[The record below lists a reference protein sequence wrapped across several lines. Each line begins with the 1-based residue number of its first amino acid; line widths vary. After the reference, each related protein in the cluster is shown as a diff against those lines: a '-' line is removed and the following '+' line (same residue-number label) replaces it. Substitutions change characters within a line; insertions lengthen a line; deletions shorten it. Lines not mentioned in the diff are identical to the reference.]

1 VAAAQNAGLALGIE
15 MAPSCSL
22 DDWDAMV
29 DTNVKGLLYVTRAIL
44 PGMVA
49 RNRGC
54 VLAPRSRTLAA
65 AAGNGS

>member
-1 VAAAQNAGLALGIE
+1 